1 MDDPD
6 CVKFLQMVSSDA
18 DELTNEREYE
28 FLSLIKYT
36 YLETIEIL
44 LKEDAMKP
52 SQFSSVAIE
61 KLADLFAKNNLEKP
75 EVCF

>member
-1 MDDPD
+1 MRDPD

-18 DELTNEREYE
+18 DELTKERERTGT
-28 FLSLIKYT
+28 KYT
-36 YLETIEIL
+36 ILETIEIL

-61 KLADLFAKNNLEKP
+61 KLADFFAKNNLEKP